1 MIAPQT
7 VIAPN
12 RMKMTGSIAPLLLEQ
27 HVDREDELLPGV
39 VRGGEPPGVH
49 PGRVARPPPHAHAA
63 EDAPEHV
70 DVEPYRVL
78 LARRVGRLP
87 RHDRDAFRRAGGRAA
102 GARHAPGGAVLPLHQ
117 PVFPAESRRH
127 PPAHLGVL
135 DRLYPLLSYT
145 PSP

>member
-7 VIAPN
+7 AIAPN
-12 RMKMTGSIAPLLLEQ
+12 RMKRTGSIAPLLLAQ

-39 VRGGEPPGVH
+39 VRGGEPPGGH
-49 PGRVARPPPHAHAA
+49 PNPVARARLHAHAA

-78 LARRVGRLP
+78 LDARGARLP

-102 GARHAPGGAVLPLHQ
+102 VTRPAPGGGAL
-117 PVFPAESRRH
+117 
-127 PPAHLGVL
+127 
-135 DRLYPLLSYT
+135 
-145 PSP
+145 